1 MQDGRVGGVER
12 WLLGAA
18 MLWIVLGGCVFGPT
32 DSTYKIL
39 YGAVLGYLLGFVGG
53 RACPGTCPPII
64 EEEP

>member
-1 MQDGRVGGVER
+1 
-12 WLLGAA
+12 LLGAA

-39 YGAVLGYLLGFVGG
+39 YGVVLGYLLGMVSG
-53 RACPGTCPPII
+53 RTFFRVSAASI